1 MHIKENAR
9 NFHRFEAVWTPTVLV
24 LAADGKERGRL
35 EGYLPKNEFRAFLE
49 IGLARVDFM
58 QKKWSDAEGRYN
70 AVVENHPNS
79 KFAAEAI
86 YYRGVSRYS
95 QSHDSGDLAAT
106 AQVLADKYTGS
117 EWQLRSLPWAK
128 E

>member
-24 LAADGKERGRL
+24 LAADGKERCRL
-35 EGYLPKNEFRAFLE
+35 EGYLPKDEFRAFLE
-49 IGLARVDFM
+49 MGLARVDVM
-58 QKKWSDAEGRYN
+58 QKKWSDSERRYN
-70 AVVENHPNS
+70 SVVENHSDSIFVP
-79 KFAAEAI
+79 EAV
-86 YYRGVSRYS
+86 YYGGVSRYS
-95 QSHDSGDLAAT
+95 QSHDSGDFAAT